1 MMTGKS
7 LEEDHHF
14 DGKDKLTGFV
24 RCVKFWLGL
33 SFLDFLPL
41 KCDACSKLFW

>member
-1 MMTGKS
+1 MMTWQKS
-7 LEEDHHF
+7 WRRSF

-24 RCVKFWLGL
+24 RFVKFWFGL